1 MVRMLPSGKF
11 RTLPTI
17 LSGVGRRR
25 KSEHLDRLAPA
36 PDRVFKPFAKD
47 GFRSQVLLHEKRRR
61 RSFFQ
66 NL

>member
-11 RTLPTI
+11 RTTPTI

-36 PDRVFKPFAKD
+36 PDRGFKPFAKD